1 LINNQNVTD
10 PWNYSMYKN
19 TSESVVLDNNTFVTM
34 KNNLIFGTKKRENQT
49 NFIILN
55 GVEY

>member
-1 LINNQNVTD
+1 
-10 PWNYSMYKN
+10 MYKN